1 MAFPINPVN
10 GQQATVGG
18 ISYTYSTANN
28 TWTRNPITIND
39 GATGATGIQGATG
52 LTGSTGATGL
62 AGSTGVTGLDGST
75 GATGLTGSTGATGL
89 EGATGA
95 SGLEGTTGATGLTG
109 ASGATGATGTIG
121 ATGATGPVAG
131 NDTEFIYNDVGSA
144 NGAAYFTYNQ
154 ASGRVYANANIASIG
169 TGSGT
174 VVVVGGLG
182 VDGNINAGNVIGGGV
197 RTTSSNT
204 APSNPTAGDIW
215 YEIATDKVYRY
226 TFDGLSSY
234 WIDLYGLG
242 YQSEANIIG
251 ATGATGYYDGST
263 NLALTTSNTDIS
275 TSTTTG
281 ALIIPG
287 GAGIAGNLNV
297 GETIYVTGD
306 ILPTTNITSNL
317 GSPSFRFN
325 TLFVASSTIDLG
337 GTALSA
343 DSSGLLLI
351 TTPQG
356 NVVILNVPRISSI
369 DYPGDDT
376 AADPAGGQIV
386 YIDGSGFQTGI
397 VVYLDGSAVGTTTL
411 ISSTRL
417 SFITPAKASGNY
429 SLSIVNTDGGTATSL
444 NNIQYSGVPTWS
456 TSSGSLGTVYETQ
469 NFNYNLSATSDS
481 TVTYELTSGSIP
493 GGATLYTANG
503 GIRGSANAVEG
514 STTSSFTIDAVDLE
528 EQNTSR
534 NFSITVLPDSVT
546 WVTPSSSTTTVT
558 QNQGNVYSLTLDAS
572 SGSNNNITFTA
583 NTLPTGISLVGNTIS
598 GTLSSVGNSSTLI
611 TATISTTNRIGTRI
625 IDWIVNADVVTWIT
639 PSSDTTVTQYEYTN
653 YTITLN
659 ATSSFG
665 SSITYSA
672 NSWPTG
678 ITLSGNTANGTL
690 TSSGNVSTLVTAT
703 SDESGTAE
711 SKVINFVVQPDA
723 VTWTTPSSATT
734 NISQYE
740 QTSYTLTLDAA
751 SAAGR
756 SITFTTNTLPTGLT
770 LSTNTISGTLSS
782 PGNVST
788 LVTGT
793 TAVTNRSNTR
803 VLNFTVTQDSISWT
817 TPSSNVTVTQY
828 EQTSYL
834 LTLSASSA
842 AGRAVTYAA
851 NSLPT
856 GLTLSS
862 GTISGTLSTVA
873 NTTTLLTATAATTNR
888 TGTRQIQFNVQQDV
902 VTWNSPANGTTYTVN
917 QNDSAS
923 IALSA
928 TSAAGRSIS
937 YSATGL
943 PSGLSVS
950 GNNIVGTYTGSGS
963 STATVT
969 ATAATTLRTAT
980 RTLNFTV
987 TPAFNISYLNYADG
1001 SQYTNNYTSL
1011 TFTHPSGVAA
1021 GDLCLL
1027 MHNWYSNSGDN
1038 IIRTAPS
1045 GFTRIAFR
1053 WHVDNFNIK
1062 WGTCTSYRVLTN
1074 TNSIVLPRMAHP
1086 TSGIDDQEYPLRQ
1099 RYLAFYFRPTR
1110 AISSIAVGSINEG
1123 LNLFGGYAAG
1133 SGQAFPTLKGGTSTV
1148 SPSGQTAP
1156 VIVFGGV
1163 MHGGEGNAGDINSD
1177 LILSSNQGFDGSVKF
1192 LNNGIA
1198 YAAAYKLYGLG
1209 GTPVNHT
1216 LTYGYNADYAPW
1228 KVMNSFF
1235 LRVS

>member
-1 MAFPINPVN
+1 M
-10 GQQATVGG
+10 
-18 ISYTYSTANN
+18 
-28 TWTRNPITIND
+28 
-39 GATGATGIQGATG
+39 
-52 LTGSTGATGL
+52 
-62 AGSTGVTGLDGST
+62 
-75 GATGLTGSTGATGL
+75 
-89 EGATGA
+89 
-95 SGLEGTTGATGLTG
+95 
-109 ASGATGATGTIG
+109 
-121 ATGATGPVAG
+121 AG

-144 NGAAYFTYNQ
+144 NGSAYFTYNQ

-182 VDGNINAGNVIGGGV
+182 VSGNINAGNVIGGGV
-197 RTTSSNT
+197 RTTTSNT

-215 YEIATDKVYRY
+215 YEISTDKVYRY
-226 TFDGLSSY
+226 TYDGTSSY
-234 WIDLYGLG
+234 WVDLYGLG
-242 YQSEANIIG
+242 YASEAGIIG

-287 GAGIAGNLNV
+287 GGGIAGNLNV

-317 GSPSFRFN
+317 GSPTFRFN

-337 GTALSA
+337 GTTLSA
-343 DSSGLLLI
+343 DSSGLIQI

-481 TVTYELTSGSIP
+481 AVTYELTSGSIP

-598 GTLSSVGNSSTLI
+598 GTLSSAGNSSTLI

-678 ITLSGNTANGTL
+678 ITLTGNTANGTL

-782 PGNVST
+782 PGTVST

-902 VTWNSPANGTTYTVN
+902 VTWSSPSSGQSYSYTEG
-917 QNDSAS
+917 DSVS
-923 IALSA
+923 IPLSA
-928 TSAAGRSIS
+928 TSAAGRSIT
-937 YSATGL
+937 Y
-943 PSGLSVS
+943 SVS
-950 GNNIVGTYTGSGS
+950 GQPSGVSVSGSNLTGTISGTGSF
-963 STATVT
+963 TLTLT
-969 ATAATTLRTAT
+969 ATAATTGRSAT
-980 RTLNFTV
+980 RTISFSVASAVTEATYTSAGTYSFTV
-987 TPAFNISYLNYADG
+987 PGGVTAISAVAVG
-1001 SQYTNNYTSL
+1001 SGHMGVRSSSGGGGGGPGGSL
-1011 TFTHPSGVAA
+1011 
-1021 GDLCLL
+1021 
-1027 MHNWYSNSGDN
+1027 
-1038 IIRTAPS
+1038 
-1045 GFTRIAFR
+1045 R
-1053 WHVDNFNIK
+1053 W
-1062 WGTCTSYRVLTN
+1062 S
-1074 TNSIVLPRMAHP
+1074 
-1086 TSGIDDQEYPLRQ
+1086 
-1099 RYLAFYFRPTR
+1099 
-1110 AISSIAVGSINEG
+1110 SSIAVTPGETLTVFVGAARVAPSVNSFDTYFTASGKGQSSYIARGGTILLRGAGGGLSDSVGEGGGNGGSLQGFPTYPLQESGIASG
-1123 LNLFGGYAAG
+1123 GGGAGGYSGDGGRGAIALNYYDSTDGSGGGGGGGGASTIAGGGGGVGIYGAGASGTRGTSLGYSGSGNRGTAATG
-1133 SGQAFPTLKGGTSTV
+1133 GSGGSSGQAVWSGGSYPN
-1148 SPSGQTAP
+1148 PSNARAQ
-1156 VIVFGGV
+1156 GGAY
-1163 MHGGEGNAGDINSD
+1163 GGGAG
-1177 LILSSNQGFDGSVKF
+1177 
-1192 LNNGIA
+1192 
-1198 YAAAYKLYGLG
+1198 GLG
-1209 GTPVNHT
+1209 YTDLGATGNPTSGGGAVRIVWGGRSYPN
-1216 LTYGYNADYAPW
+1216 NAA
-1228 KVMNSFF
+1228 
-1235 LRVS
+1235 